1 MLEINVKVS
10 DLVDVITQLKD
21 DNVEIVTL
29 NFDEGDDMMPACVSF
44 SCTDADDGAEVGY
57 DTVFAVEL

>member
-10 DLVDVITQLKD
+10 DLVDVIKQLKD

-44 SCTDADDGAEVGY
+44 YAANRVDDAEEDYG
-57 DTVFAVEL
+57 TIFATEL